1 MAAADT
7 DVYAVRWAA
16 ADGDGGGDAG
26 GGGCRVTAYG
36 KTPDGRSACVHVRFT
51 PYFFVEMPEAW
62 SESRVKLFIAECCRK
77 YDCIASKSMCVR
89 RKSLWGYQGERLRAF
104 AQLAFDTLAAHRRAR
119 YSIRRD
125 TWSAPGHTFVTY
137 EAGVDPLVRL
147 FHLRNVVPCGWFRV
161 TNGREPERSVSTADV
176 ELECA
181 LTEIGPSPLAQ
192 RPPLVFASWDLEC
205 VSATGKFP
213 VADNPHDHL
222 IQISTTFQRYGEPEP
237 YHRAVTCFR
246 ETAPVEGVEIMSFD
260 TEHEGINAWAKL
272 LRDHSVDVMCGYNIF
287 QFDWRY
293 VSGRAE
299 VLVDDDTGE
308 RLVDLEMLGRAQ
320 DGGGAAREFELN
332 SNAYGQNKFFVLDTP
347 GVQQIDLLQILRKE
361 VKLPSYSLDNVSK
374 TYLGDH
380 KLDLPAA
387 EIFRKFDGTPG
398 DRADI
403 ARYAVRDTELPL
415 RLMAKLS
422 TWENLTEMANAVR
435 VPMDY
440 LLNRGQ
446 QIKVFSALLGKARAM
461 GFLVPDD
468 KAIGVPEGVKY
479 EGATVLQAKRGAYF
493 DVVATL
499 DYASLYP
506 SIIRAHNLCYST
518 LVMDDA
524 VGDAAEARG
533 VEFETVVTGLGTF
546 RFAQSPRG
554 VVPSLL
560 EDLAMF
566 RKQAKKD
573 MAVAEEAGDAWTASL
588 CNARQLAFK
597 ITMNSAYGAIG
608 ATKGMMPCVPIAA
621 SVTSIGRSM
630 IHKTKEMA
638 EALVPGSEVVYGD
651 SVAGYTPVVV
661 RFNKGPARV
670 TTIERL
676 SHDVGAVFCVFER
689 KEHAET
695 VGLGLEVWSEAG
707 WTTVERII
715 RHRVDK
721 PMMRVV
727 TSRGLVDVTT
737 DHSLLRADGTPV
749 KPTDVRPGDALM
761 HAALPPSATT
771 TTATT
776 GLVTCPFRARIMGMF
791 FGAGTANTYRNT
803 YGLAAVWKLDT
814 ADARVAATY
823 ADVCRRAYRHMDF
836 GVHVLGDGASA
847 TPTAVVRAKDLSRA
861 LATEYAATMY
871 SPDRHKIVPI
881 GVLAASEGVRRE
893 FWRGL
898 CDSGCGTCD
907 TTGLRAMKFTSHIS
921 AQTLVMLA
929 ASLGYAAR
937 PTTID
942 TRTIA
947 LDCVVATA
955 DGDQPTIDQ
964 PTILSVRKLP
974 YHPDA
979 TIASPPAYVYDLT
992 TANHHFGAGVG
1003 TLVVHNT
1010 DSVMVK
1016 FNVGQDRRYDM
1027 HAHFEVATR
1036 VAAEISKTFKPP
1048 NELEM
1053 EKTYFPYLL
1062 FSKKRYAGKFFFM
1075 KSMKRTEIVLGV
1087 VTAYAVVTWLD
1098 HVLGTGAYRAAVA
1111 AVSRAL
1117 CRRFG
1122 VCDADRNLWLLV
1134 ALSMGASASYIALAL
1149 QLGP

>member
-1 MAAADT
+1 MAAV

-16 ADGDGGGDAG
+16 ADV
-26 GGGCRVTAYG
+26 GCEDTTRCFITAYG
-36 KTPDGRSACVHVRFT
+36 KSPDGRSACVHVRFT

-62 SESRVKLFIAECCRK
+62 SESRIKLFIAECCRK
-77 YDCIASKSMCVR
+77 YECIAAKSMVIR
-89 RKSLWGYQGERLRAF
+89 RKSLWGYQGGRLKNF

-125 TWSAPGHTFVTY
+125 TYSAPGHAFVTF

-147 FHLRNVVPCGWFRV
+147 FHLRNVAPCGWFRV
-161 TNGREPERSVSTADV
+161 TGGREPDCLAAAVDV
-176 ELECA
+176 ELECSLA
-181 LTEIGPSPLAQ
+181 DIGPSPLTR

-205 VSATGKFP
+205 VSATGRFP
-213 VADNPHDHL
+213 VADNPDDYL

-246 ETAPVEGVEIMSFD
+246 HTNPVEGVEILWFE
-260 TEHEGINAWAKL
+260 TEHQGINAWTKL
-272 LRDHSVDVMCGYNIF
+272 LRDHSVDVLVGYNIF

-308 RLVDLEMLGRAQ
+308 RLVDLEGLGRALE
-320 DGGGAAREFELN
+320 GGGAAREFELN
-332 SNAYGQNKFFVLDTP
+332 SNAYGQNKFFILETP
-347 GVQQIDLLQILRKE
+347 GVQQIDLLQILRKD

-387 EIFRKFDGTPG
+387 EIFRKFDGTPE

-461 GFLVPDD
+461 GYLMPDD

-506 SIIRAHNLCYST
+506 SIMRAHNLCYST
-518 LVMDDA
+518 LVMDTTA
-524 VGDAAEARG
+524 TATQAEDLG
-533 VEFETVVTGLGTF
+533 VEFETVETGLGTF

-560 EDLAMF
+560 EDLARF

-573 MAVAEEAGDAWTASL
+573 MAAAEEAGDAWTASL

-630 IHKTKEMA
+630 IQKTKDMA
-638 EALVPGSEVVYGD
+638 EAMVPGSEVVYGD

-661 RFNKGPARV
+661 RYGNGRVRV
-670 TTIERL
+670 TAIEQL
-676 SHDVGAVFCVFER
+676 AADAGAVFR
-689 KEHAET
+689 AAGSKEHAET
-695 VGLGLEVWSEAG
+695 TGLDVWSEAG
-707 WTTVERII
+707 WTPVERII
-715 RHRVDK
+715 RHRVAK

-727 TSRGLVDVTT
+727 TSQGLVDVTA
-737 DHSLLRADGTPV
+737 DHSLLRADGTPA
-749 KPTDVRPGDALM
+749 KPTDVAIGDCLLHTA
-761 HAALPPSATT
+761 HLPSTSSATV
-771 TTATT
+771 
-776 GLVTCPFRARIMGMF
+776 VTCPFRARLMGMF
-791 FGAGTANTYRNT
+791 FGAGTANTYRNA
-803 YGLAAVWKLDT
+803 YGLSAVWKLDVPH
-814 ADARVAATY
+814 AHAEKYAGLCHRV
-823 ADVCRRAYRHMDF
+823 YRPVDF
-836 GVHVLGDGASA
+836 YVHVVGGSDGTSS
-847 TPTAVVRAKDLSRA
+847 VIRAKDLTGA
-861 LATEYAATMY
+861 LATEYAAVMY
-871 SPDRHKIVPI
+871 APDRHKIVPTTI
-881 GVLAASEGVRRE
+881 LGASEGVRRE
-893 FWRGL
+893 FWTGL
-898 CDSGCGTCD
+898 CDSGLGARD
-907 TTGLRAMKFTSHIS
+907 TTGVHGMRFVSHVS
-921 AQTLVMLA
+921 AQTVVMLA
-929 ASLGYAAR
+929 QSLGYVTR
-937 PTTID
+937 PAPID
-942 TRTIA
+942 TRTLS
-947 LDCVVATA
+947 LDCVVGGGDVGGGDVGGGDVGGA
-955 DGDQPTIDQ
+955 DQRVMG
-964 PTILSVRKLP
+964 VRRLP
-974 YHPDA
+974 YAPDA
-979 TIASPPAYVYDLT
+979 TLASAPAYVYDLT
-992 TANHHFGAGVG
+992 TANHHFAAGVG

-1016 FNVGQDRRYDM
+1016 FNVGEDRRYDM
-1027 HAHFEVATR
+1027 HAHFEVATH

-1062 FSKKRYAGKFFFM
+1062 FSKKRYAG
-1075 KSMKRTEIVLGV
+1075 E
-1087 VTAYAVVTWLD
+1087 Y
-1098 HVLGTGAYRAAVA
+1098 
-1111 AVSRAL
+1111 
-1117 CRRFG
+1117 
-1122 VCDADRNLWLLV
+1122 
-1134 ALSMGASASYIALAL
+1134 MGW
-1149 QLGP
+1149 P